1 MPLWPLPSNKNILLW
16 HLTESEDTWMDL
28 AEKSGNPFPNRLP
41 NRRDIERFATLLLL
55 KEAKLEDQL
64 QYNEFGKPVLRNG
77 RFISI
82 SHDKNLVGI
91 IVHEQEIGL
100 DIQTVEERIH
110 RIANKFCNADELH
123 QFQSAEERTAIWC
136 TKEAIFKYFGTDVP
150 FAESITV
157 TAINWN
163 SEEILANYSGVHGS
177 RIFTLKLMNL
187 NNTFVVYTL

>member
-1 MPLWPLPSNKNILLW
+1 MPIWPLPSNKNILLW
-16 HLTESEDTWMDL
+16 HLTESDEAWMDL
-28 AEKSGNPFPNRLP
+28 AEKARQHFPNQLP
-41 NRRDIERFATLLLL
+41 NRRDMERFATLLLL

-64 QYNEFGKPVLRNG
+64 QYNEFGKPVLRDG
-77 RFISI
+77 QFISI

-91 IVHEQEIGL
+91 IIHGEEIGL

-110 RIANKFCNADELH
+110 RIANKFCNDNELN
-123 QFQSAEERTAIWC
+123 QFQSTEERTAIWC

-157 TAINWN
+157 TAIDWN
-163 SEEILANYSGVHGS
+163 SEEIIANYSGVHGN

-187 NNTFVVYTL
+187 NNTFVVYTQ

>member
-16 HLTESEDTWMDL
+16 HLTESEDAWMDL
-28 AEKSGNPFPNRLP
+28 AEKSATPFPNRLP

-64 QYNEFGKPVLRNG
+64 QYNEFGKPVLRDG

-91 IVHEQEIGL
+91 IIHEEEIGL

-110 RIANKFCNADELH
+110 RIANKFCNEDELN
-123 QFQSAEERTAIWC
+123 QFQSTEERTAIWC

>member
-1 MPLWPLPSNKNILLW
+1 MPLWPLPSNKNIFLW
-16 HLTESEDTWMDL
+16 HLTESEEAWMDL
-28 AEKSGNPFPNRLP
+28 AEKSGSPFPNKLP

-64 QYNEFGKPVLRNG
+64 QYNEFGKPVLSRG

-82 SHDKNLVGI
+82 SHDRNIVGI
-91 IVHEQEIGL
+91 IIHEEEIGL

-110 RIANKFCNADELH
+110 RIANKFCNEEELK
-123 QFQSAEERTAIWC
+123 QFQSTEERTAIWC

-163 SEEILANYSGVHGS
+163 SEEILANYTGVHGS
-177 RIFTLKLMNL
+177 RIFALKLINL
-187 NNTFVVYTL
+187 NNTFVVYTQ

>member
-1 MPLWPLPSNKNILLW
+1 MPLWPLPSIKNILLW
-16 HLTESEDTWMDL
+16 HSTESEESWMDL
-28 AEKSGNPFPNRLP
+28 AEKTGHLFPNQLP
-41 NRRDIERFATLLLL
+41 NRRDIERFATFLLL
-55 KEAKLEDQL
+55 KEAMLQDQL
-64 QYNEFGKPVLRNG
+64 QYNEFGKPVLRDG

-82 SHDKNLVGI
+82 SHDRNFVGI
-91 IVHEQEIGL
+91 IIHEKEIGL

-110 RIANKFCNADELH
+110 RIANKFCNEDELK
-123 QFQSAEERTAIWC
+123 QFQSTEERTAIWC

-163 SEEILANYSGVHGS
+163 SEEILANYAGVHGS
-177 RIFTLKLMNL
+177 RIFTLKLINL

>member
-1 MPLWPLPSNKNILLW
+1 MPLWPLPSNKNIFLW
-16 HLTESEDTWMDL
+16 HLTESEEAWMDL
-28 AEKSGNPFPNRLP
+28 AEKSGNPFPNKLP

-64 QYNEFGKPVLRNG
+64 HYNEFGKPVLSHG

-82 SHDKNLVGI
+82 SHDKNIVGI
-91 IVHEQEIGL
+91 IIHEEEIGL

-110 RIANKFCNADELH
+110 RIAHKFCNEDELN
-123 QFQSAEERTAIWC
+123 QFQSTEERTAIWC

-157 TAINWN
+157 TSINWN
-163 SEEILANYSGVHGS
+163 AEEILANYSGVHGT
-177 RIFTLKLMNL
+177 RTFTLKLINL
-187 NNTFVVYTL
+187 NNTFVVYTQ

>member
-1 MPLWPLPSNKNILLW
+1 MPLSILPSTENLFLW
-16 HLTESEDTWMDL
+16 HLSEPVEVWMEM
-28 AEKSGNPFPNRLP
+28 AEKLGHLFPNQLP

-64 QYNEFGKPVLRNG
+64 QYNEFGKPVLQDG

-82 SHDKNLVGI
+82 SHDKNIVGI
-91 IVHEQEIGL
+91 ITHKEEIGL

-110 RIANKFCNADELH
+110 RIANKFCNEDELN
-123 QFQSAEERTAIWC
+123 QFQSTEERTAIWC

-157 TAINWN
+157 TSIDWA
-163 SEEILANYSGVHGS
+163 SEKIFANYSGAHGA
-177 RIFTLKLMNL
+177 RIFTLKLINL

>member
-1 MPLWPLPSNKNILLW
+1 MPLWPLPGNKNLLLW
-16 HLTESEDTWMDL
+16 HLTESEDAWIDL
-28 AEKSGNPFPNRLP
+28 AEKSDQLFPNKLP

-55 KEAKLEDQL
+55 KEANLEDQL
-64 QYNEFGKPVLRNG
+64 QYNEFGKPVLRDG

-82 SHDKNLVGI
+82 SHDRNFVGI
-91 IVHEQEIGL
+91 IFHEEEIGL

-110 RIANKFCNADELH
+110 RIANKFCNEDELN
-123 QFQSAEERTAIWC
+123 QFQSTEERTALWC